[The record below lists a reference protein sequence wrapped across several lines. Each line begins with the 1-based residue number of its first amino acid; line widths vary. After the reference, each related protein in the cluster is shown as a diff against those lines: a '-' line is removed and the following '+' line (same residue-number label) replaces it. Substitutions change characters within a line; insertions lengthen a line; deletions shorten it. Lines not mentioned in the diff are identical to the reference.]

1 MEKEVAKLKI
11 VVKELRERE
20 TITSVRMLKH

>member
-1 MEKEVAKLKI
+1 LEKEVAKLKI